1 MKTFSAKPA
10 EVAKKWVLIDAKG
23 LVVGRL
29 ATIVAMRLR
38 GKHLPTYTPNVD
50 CGDNI
55 IIVNAAHAVLTGRK
69 REQKTYHKHTGYV
82 GHVKERTARQI
93 LEGRHPERVLEKAIE
108 RMIPRGPLGRV
119 QMGNLRVYPGPQH
132 PHEAQQPEK
141 LEIAAMNR
149 KNAPALR
156 KEMRSNVG
164 KDEIDQARGRG
175 GSETR
180 SKPNF
185 AKILD
190 YIRGEKGGLRVPSF
204 FRLKQLTE
212 VVRAMNVSE
221 IDRQIQGLLL
231 ELDNPDTTRVE
242 NALLELG
249 LLIPRLDLDR
259 CLKDAELRKTLFP
272 IPDRLMTALTENL
285 SVAGAAKRAAL
296 ALVAALYPDRYRNTT
311 LDEKRALADLEQV
324 FMLNRVYSFFTINT
338 EVGKEATVIDARLWD
353 RVPFLLNGVRPQLAG
368 KDGSKL
374 QSNLAVDGIVG
385 AKALSVRAV
394 DDKNLLD
401 GQLAGVQVKLAGD
414 EESAVHGKV
423 ILNFRNGER
432 TYSREVFDYESLF
445 PPTFSSREDQRRRHH
460 R

>member
-10 EVAKKWVLIDAKG
+10 EVTKKWVLIDAKG

-29 ATIVAMRLR
+29 ATIVATRLR
-38 GKHLPTYTPNVD
+38 GKHLPTYTPHVD
-50 CGDNI
+50 CGDNV
-55 IIVNAAHAVLTGRK
+55 IIVNAEQAVLTGRK
-69 REQKTYHKHTGYV
+69 WAQKTYFKHTGYV

-93 LEGRHPERVLEKAIE
+93 LEGHHAERVLEKAIE

-119 QMGNLRVYPGPQH
+119 QMGNLRVYAGPEH

-164 KDEIDQARGRG
+164 KDEINQAGGRTG
-175 GSETR
+175 KETR

-190 YIRGEKGGLRVPSF
+190 YIRGEKGGLRDPSF

-212 VVRAMNVSE
+212 VVRAMNASE
-221 IDRQIQGLLL
+221 INRQIQGLLL

-249 LLIPRLDLDR
+249 LMIPRLDLER
-259 CLKDAELRKTLFP
+259 CLKDTELRKTLYP
-272 IPDRLMTALTENL
+272 IPDRLMTALSENL
-285 SVAGAAKRAAL
+285 SVAEAAKRAAL
-296 ALVAALYPDRYRNTT
+296 ALVAALYPAHYRDTT
-311 LDEKRALADLEQV
+311 MDEKRALADLEQV
-324 FMLNRVYSFFTINT
+324 FVLNRIDSFFTINT
-338 EVGKEATVIDARLWD
+338 EVGEEATVIDARLWD
-353 RVPFLLNGVRPQLAG
+353 RVPFLLDGVRPQLAG
-368 KDGSKL
+368 KDRPKL
-374 QSNLAVDGIVG
+374 QSGLAVDGIVG
-385 AKALSVRAV
+385 ARALSVRAV
-394 DDKNLLD
+394 EGKSLLD

-414 EESAVHGKV
+414 EETAVHGKV
-423 ILNFRNGER
+423 ILNFRNGDR

-445 PPTFSSREDQRRRHH
+445 PPTFNSREDQRRRHH